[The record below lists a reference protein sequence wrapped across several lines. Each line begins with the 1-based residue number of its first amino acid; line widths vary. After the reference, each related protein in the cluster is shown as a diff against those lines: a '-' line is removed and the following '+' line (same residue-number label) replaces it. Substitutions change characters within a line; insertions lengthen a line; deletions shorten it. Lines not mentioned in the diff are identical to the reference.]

1 MNTSNETYIPALRFN
16 WLTRFYDPVIALT
29 TREKTF
35 KKRLITQA
43 DIQPGHEVM
52 DIGSGTGTLAI
63 WTKQHEPC
71 AQVTGLDGDPEILS
85 IASRKSRRLGL
96 DIKFEQGLS
105 YDIPY
110 QNNRF
115 DRCLS
120 YTRE

>member
-29 TREKTF
+29 TRGKTF